1 MLMFCYYTFTVFK
14 TNCKT
19 KKDMKKNTLHRQI
32 HPIHWHGSMFVA
44 IVAILLTSVKCS
56 SEMMRALHAVPTPAP
71 VMDSVF
77 LRDAETGH
85 TPIILEVGRRA
96 TAGGK

>member
-1 MLMFCYYTFTVFK
+1 MK
-14 TNCKT
+14 KT
-19 KKDMKKNTLHRQI
+19 KNLHRHT

-44 IVAILLTSVKCS
+44 IVAILLTSFKS
-56 SEMMRALHAVPTPAP
+56 SGEMLRALHAVPVHAD

-85 TPIILEVGRRA
+85 SPIILTTGVRHA
-96 TAGGK
+96 TFGGK

>member
-1 MLMFCYYTFTVFK
+1 
-14 TNCKT
+14 
-19 KKDMKKNTLHRQI
+19 MKKRTVHRHA

-44 IVAILLTSVKCS
+44 IAAILLTSVKCS

-85 TPIILEVGRRA
+85 PPIILSVSRNA
-96 TAGGK
+96 SASGK